1 MKEKPWN
8 SERRVFKFIEGK
20 RYSGR
25 AKFYINNIIN
35 QGDGIDIIKHY
46 EDEEIIKT
54 GSKKKV

>member
-1 MKEKPWN
+1 MKEEFSN
-8 SERRVFKFIEGK
+8 SLRESDTVEERSFN
-20 RYSGR
+20 
-25 AKFYINNIIN
+25 INNIIN